1 MPAPS
6 WPGGRTGAIFTQR
19 GRAARWVAAAALDV
33 QIARGAGCGVGVL
46 VRYFVLARGGRVAAV
61 LARGRARP
69 VSSFDHLVGTH

>member
-46 VRYFVLARGGRVAAV
+46 VRYFVLARGWEGGGGFSAWAGETR
-61 LARGRARP
+61 L
-69 VSSFDHLVGTH
+69 LI